1 MADEFGFQT
10 RYVLDFDLYVCRDLV
25 KDSLRAEFLKNKT
38 SEKKKKNMQSF
49 LSITGTSSLI
59 YK

>member
-38 SEKKKKNMQSF
+38 SEKKKKKHAKF
-49 LSITGTSSLI
+49 SIHYRHIFINL
-59 YK
+59 